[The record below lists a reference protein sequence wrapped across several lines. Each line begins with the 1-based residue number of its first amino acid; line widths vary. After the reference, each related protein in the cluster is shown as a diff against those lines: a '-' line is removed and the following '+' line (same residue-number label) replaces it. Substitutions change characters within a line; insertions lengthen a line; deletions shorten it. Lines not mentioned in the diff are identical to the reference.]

1 MNDDDI
7 KKAYNAIIA
16 RKGKMEPNDIIGQL
30 QRMLLFTFYDAEK
43 TSKAE
48 LANLLKNFLRL
59 KKGKPTNLF
68 SDGSALAQMKIM
80 RDNANYFNNLLN
92 EVLIDITQEYLDSEK
107 EPDEY
112 IRSYVLAKRLNV
124 SKGTVTNWIKKGYI
138 NNVKREG
145 RKIDI
150 PITEVEKFIRYFPK
164 YRPFWE
170 QDFRM

>member
-1 MNDDDI
+1 MM
-7 KKAYNAIIA
+7 A

-59 KKGKPTNLF
+59 KTEKSTNLF
-68 SDGSALAQMKIM
+68 SDGSALAQLKII

-92 EVLIDITQEYLDSEK
+92 EVLIDISQEYLASNK
-107 EPDEY
+107 EPSEY
-112 IRSYVLAKRLNV
+112 IRSHVLAKRLNV
-124 SKGTVTNWIKKGYI
+124 SKGTVTNWIKRGYI
-138 NNVKREG
+138 ENVKREG
-145 RKIDI
+145 RRIDI

-164 YRPFWE
+164 YRPFWDR
-170 QDFRM
+170 DFRM